1 MTVIATPPPVL
12 TGEASLPRRRN
23 RRVRQRISTLG
34 ASVILVA
41 FTLMTLLPLY
51 IMFTVSLSNGSEA
64 VANPFAFPLNPHW
77 ENYVFSFQNMH
88 YLRSVG
94 NTLIITIAT
103 AVITILTSSMA
114 AWAIVRYTRPWTRT
128 AYQIFVAG
136 LTIPI
141 FVVLTPLY
149 QVLQQMGLLDSY
161 IGIVLAYSAITM
173 PFAVFFFAGF
183 LRAVPAELEEAAA
196 VDGCGLFRIYWS
208 IVLPLLKPATA
219 TLSIF
224 IILQVWNDL
233 VLPLVLLSSDAKQTV
248 TLAVYATIGQHSFS
262 PAQLLPTLVLG
273 VIPLFVVFL
282 LLQRYVV
289 AGISVGAGK

>member
-1 MTVIATPPPVL
+1 MTAMSELRVSVPERIR
-12 TGEASLPRRRN
+12 PRRIRE
-23 RRVRQRISTLG
+23 RLG
-34 ASVILVA
+34 VVVASVLLVA
-41 FTLMTLLPLY
+41 FTLMTLLPIY
-51 IMFTVSLSNGSEA
+51 VMFTVSLGNGSVA
-64 VANPFAFPLNPHW
+64 VSNPFAFPLDPHW
-77 ENYVFSFQNMH
+77 ENYVSAFLDMH

-94 NTLIITIAT
+94 NTLIITVAT
-103 AVITILTSSMA
+103 AVVTILTSSMA
-114 AWAIVRYTRPWTRT
+114 AWAIVRYTRRWTRT
-128 AYQIFVAG
+128 AYQVFVAG

-149 QVLQQMGLLDSY
+149 QVLQQLHLLDSY
-161 IGIVLAYSAITM
+161 IGIVLAYSALTM

-196 VDGCGLFRIYWS
+196 VDGCGLIRTYWS

-233 VLPLVLLSSDAKQTV
+233 ILPLVLLSSDAKQTV
-248 TLAVYATIGQHSFS
+248 TLAVYATLGQHSFS

-273 VIPLFVVFL
+273 VIPLFFVFL

-289 AGISVGAGK
+289 AGIAVGAGK

>member
-1 MTVIATPPPVL
+1 M
-12 TGEASLPRRRN
+12 
-23 RRVRQRISTLG
+23 
-34 ASVILVA
+34 ASVLLVA
-41 FTLMTLLPLY
+41 FTGITLLPIY
-51 IMFTVSLSNGSEA
+51 IMLAVSLRNGTDSGSN
-64 VANPFAFPLNPHW
+64 AFSLPLDPHW
-77 ENYVFSFQNMH
+77 HNYVDAFQNMH
-88 YLRSVG
+88 YLRSVT

-103 AVITILTSSMA
+103 AALTILTSSMA
-114 AWAIVRYTRPWTRT
+114 AWAIVRYTRRWTRT

-136 LTIPI
+136 LTIPV

-149 QVLQQMGLLDSY
+149 QVLQQLRLLDTY
-161 IGIVLAYSAITM
+161 PGIVLAYTAMTM

-196 VDGCGLFRIYWS
+196 VDGCGLLRTYWH

-219 TLSIF
+219 TLTIF

-248 TLAVYATIGQHSFS
+248 TLAVYATIGTHSFS
-262 PAQLLPTLVLG
+262 PAELLPTLVLG

>member
-1 MTVIATPPPVL
+1 MTTITTSTKPRSYGRKRL
-12 TGEASLPRRRN
+12 GTITAST
-23 RRVRQRISTLG
+23 V
-34 ASVILVA
+34 LVA
-41 FTLMTLLPLY
+41 FTLLTLLPLY
-51 IMFTVSLSNGSEA
+51 VMFTVSLGDGA
-64 VANPFAFPLNPHW
+64 TTPDNPFAFPLNPRW
-77 ENYVFSFQNMH
+77 QNYVDAFENMH
-88 YLRSVG
+88 YLRSAG
-94 NTLIITIAT
+94 NTLIITLAT
-103 AVITILTSSMA
+103 ALITILTSSMA
-114 AWAIVRYTRPWTRT
+114 AWAIVRYTRRWTRSF
-128 AYQIFVAG
+128 YQIFVAG
-136 LTIPI
+136 LTVPI

-149 QVLQQMGLLDSY
+149 QVLQKLHLLDSY
-161 IGIVLAYSAITM
+161 VGIVLAYSAITM

-196 VDGCGLFRIYWS
+196 VDGCGLFGTYWR

-233 VLPLVLLSSDAKQTV
+233 VLPLVLLSSDEKQTV

-273 VIPLFVVFL
+273 VIPLFAIFL

-289 AGISVGAGK
+289 AGIAVGAGK

>member
-1 MTVIATPPPVL
+1 MSIL
-12 TGEASLPRRRN
+12 TSQQSIRARMRFVRRRT
-23 RRVRQRISTLG
+23 STVM
-34 ASVILVA
+34 ASVLLVA
-41 FTLMTLLPLY
+41 FTGITLLPIY
-51 IMFTVSLSNGSEA
+51 IMLTVSLRNGTDSGSN
-64 VANPFAFPLNPHW
+64 AFSLPLDPHW
-77 ENYVFSFQNMH
+77 HNYVDAFQNMH
-88 YLRSVG
+88 YLRSVT

-103 AVITILTSSMA
+103 AALTILTSSMA
-114 AWAIVRYTRPWTRT
+114 AWAIVRYTRRWTRT
-128 AYQIFVAG
+128 AYQVFVAG
-136 LTIPI
+136 LTIPV

-149 QVLQQMGLLDSY
+149 QVLQQLRLLDTY
-161 IGIVLAYSAITM
+161 PGIVLAYTAMTM

-183 LRAVPAELEEAAA
+183 LRTVPAELEEAAA
-196 VDGCGLFRIYWS
+196 VDGCGLLRTYWH

-219 TLSIF
+219 TLTIF

-248 TLAVYATIGQHSFS
+248 TLAVYATIGTHSFS
-262 PAQLLPTLVLG
+262 PAELLPTLVLG

>member
-1 MTVIATPPPVL
+1 MTVIATPPPVF

-173 PFAVFFFAGF
+173 PFV
-183 LRAVPAELEEAAA
+183 
-196 VDGCGLFRIYWS
+196 
-208 IVLPLLKPATA
+208 
-219 TLSIF
+219 
-224 IILQVWNDL
+224 
-233 VLPLVLLSSDAKQTV
+233 
-248 TLAVYATIGQHSFS
+248 TIG
-262 PAQLLPTLVLG
+262 
-273 VIPLFVVFL
+273 PLEFCT
-282 LLQRYVV
+282 
-289 AGISVGAGK
+289 

>member
-1 MTVIATPPPVL
+1 MTTL
-12 TGEASLPRRRN
+12 TEASHRRRGHHI
-23 RRVRQRISTLG
+23 RERFGTAGSSFL
-34 ASVILVA
+34 LLA
-41 FTLMTLLPLY
+41 FTALMLLPIY
-51 IMFTVSLSNGSEA
+51 IMITVSLRNGTDGG
-64 VANPFAFPLNPHW
+64 ANPFGLPLHPQW
-77 ENYVFSFQNMH
+77 QNYVKAFENMH

-94 NTLIITIAT
+94 NTLKITVST
-103 AVITILTSSMA
+103 AVLTIITSSMA
-114 AWAIVRYTRPWTRT
+114 AWAIVRYTRRWTRT

-149 QVLQQMGLLDSY
+149 QIMQQLHLLDTFT
-161 IGIVLAYSAITM
+161 GIVLAYTAITM

-196 VDGCGLFRIYWS
+196 VDGSGLLRTYWS
-208 IVLPLLKPATA
+208 VVLPLLRPATA
-219 TLSIF
+219 TLVIL

-233 VLPLVLLSSDAKQTV
+233 VLPLVLLSSDSKQTV
-248 TLAVYATIGQHSFS
+248 TLAVYATIGTHSFS

-282 LLQRYVV
+282 ALQRYVV
-289 AGISVGAGK
+289 AGIAVGAGK